1 MRAPGADRADARRES
16 SRWRAIAFW
25 VGGPLL
31 ILGVSVGTVAFM
43 LPGLRVSLWWPA
55 AGVSV
60 ALALRARASHRPAVI
75 AMVLVTT
82 TAGNLLAER
91 SPTVSILYGIANS
104 IEVALLTWLLL
115 RGRDQARLRTTADAV
130 RLIAM
135 TAISSVAF
143 ALMVAAIST
152 ALGTGQALSAAIVT
166 GASHFAAVVLI
177 VPLVIFERQP
187 QSRPAAP
194 ELLAQCVLM
203 ALVIAGCLGPLT
215 PLPLAFVV
223 FVPLSWA
230 TLRLPPLVAHSEAII
245 IAVVALMFTRL
256 GIGSFAGSGVDAPSL
271 GIVVTVFLAA
281 IAVFTVMTTTQ
292 RNESLMHARIAVDAA
307 EDSAEAARA
316 TTATLQVRYDLE
328 RQRQDFLSTTSHEL
342 RTPVTIIAGY
352 SELLS
357 ELALPDEAAP
367 WIDAVRRNTGRLA
380 AMLDDLLTFGRT
392 QQERPR
398 PVEVTTSDLV
408 TIALGRH
415 SDAAAARAIAVSVTV
430 PTAGESV
437 VVADRDDAARSLTNL
452 ISNAVK
458 FTPDGGSIRIEISE
472 VADDTMITVVDTGP
486 GIGPDALAQVFD
498 PFYRGEQS
506 EARAMP
512 GTGLG
517 LPIARMLARRNGGE
531 VMLVSFPGLGTKATL
546 LLPRTRPV
554 GDATPEENLHDDQ

>member
-1 MRAPGADRADARRES
+1 MSAPGADRADARRVF

-31 ILGVSVGTVAFM
+31 ILGVSVITVAFT

-60 ALALRARASHRPAVI
+60 ALALRARASHRPAVVVI
-75 AMVLVTT
+75 VLVTT
-82 TAGNLLAER
+82 TAGNLLAGR
-91 SPTVSILYGIANS
+91 SFTVSILYGIANT

-115 RGRDQARLRTTADAV
+115 RGRDTARLRDTSDAV

-135 TAISSVAF
+135 AAISSIAF

-152 ALGTGQALSAAIVT
+152 ALGTGQALSSAVVT

-187 QSRPAAP
+187 QTPPRAP
-194 ELLAQCVLM
+194 EFVGQAVAM
-203 ALVIAGCLGPLT
+203 AVVMAAGLGPLT

-230 TLRLPPLVAHSEAII
+230 TLRFPPLVAHIQAII
-245 IAVVALMFTRL
+245 VAVVALVFARL
-256 GIGSFAGSGVDAPSL
+256 DVGSFAASDVDSPSL
-271 GIVVTVFLAA
+271 AIAVTVFLASV
-281 IAVFTVMTTTQ
+281 AVFTVLTTTQ
-292 RNESLMHARIAVDAA
+292 RNESLVHARTAVDAA
-307 EDSAEAARA
+307 EESAEAARA

-352 SELLS
+352 GELLS
-357 ELALPDEAAP
+357 ELDLPDEAAP

-380 AMLDDLLTFGRT
+380 AMLDDLLSFGRT

-398 PVEVTTSDLV
+398 PVEISASDLV
-408 TIALGRH
+408 AIALGRH
-415 SDAAAARAIAVSVTV
+415 SEAAAARAITVSVTV
-430 PTAGESV
+430 PTGDEQL
-437 VVADRDDAARSLTNL
+437 VVADRDDATRSLANL

-458 FTPDGGSIRIEISE
+458 FTPDGGSIRIDVAD
-472 VADDTMITVVDTGP
+472 VADDTMLTVTDTGP
-486 GIGPDALAQVFD
+486 GIGPDALDQVFD

-546 LLPRTRPV
+546 LLPRTVAV
-554 GDATPEENLHDDQ
+554 GGAAPEENAQDDQ